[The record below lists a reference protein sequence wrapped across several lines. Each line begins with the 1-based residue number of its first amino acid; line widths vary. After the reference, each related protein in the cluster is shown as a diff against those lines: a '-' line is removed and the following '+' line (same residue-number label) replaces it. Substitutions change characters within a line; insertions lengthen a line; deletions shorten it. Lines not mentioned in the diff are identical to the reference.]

1 MDSANT
7 SGSLQSSSGADEEYD
22 SRAQSSSL
30 SAFLNNQQPP
40 THVASFNTT
49 TAKNLNPLIPPNHHQ
64 NTHMFDPLSGYLDP
78 LTQSSTSLL
87 NLDVMWS
94 KPGRSEPNQ
103 TTLAN
108 LIPCSSSSPSP
119 HNQAFLSS
127 QTRGGNTGAF
137 PTLLPESGSRGL
149 MLSVS
154 AANNDQ
160 IQTHSTTNS
169 TNNNNSNVVRNP
181 KKRSRASRRAPTTVL
196 TTDTTNFRAMVQEF
210 TGIPAPPFTSSP
222 FPRTRLDL
230 FASAATP
237 TLRSNLNVNVNPLD
251 PPTPPPYLLRP
262 FAQKLQFRSLHP
274 FPPSLSNTLSPSTN
288 STTNSTS
295 INYHQQQQQQQQNLS
310 EHFGLMKQPHN
321 FNNTPS
327 LEAYHHPKYPL
338 GNSSV
343 LVSRPQQQSSFDIPP
358 SLKMGVFEELGLR
371 PDGHV
376 NTDLRCLH
384 QNMVSSTSVGVGAL
398 SSGNNNN
405 NNNLSNANPST
416 EWVQR
421 TGTIT
426 NDDCDH
432 GGGGGGGLSG
442 TVSYSD
448 IAERVSN
455 GKVHYSASSSDFHGE
470 KVPDFS
476 VTARSQGMVESW
488 INCSSD

>member
-22 SRAQSSSL
+22 SRAQSSQL
-30 SAFLNNQQPP
+30 SAFLNNPTQPP
-40 THVASFNTT
+40 SFNT
-49 TAKNLNPLIPPNHHQ
+49 AAPNNLHPLIPPPHHHHQ
-64 NTHMFDPLSGYLDP
+64 NTHIFDPLSTYLDP
-78 LTQSSTSLL
+78 ITQTSTSLL

-103 TTLAN
+103 PILAN
-108 LIPCSSSSPSP
+108 FIPCSSSSPSP
-119 HNQAFLSS
+119 HNQAFLST
-127 QTRGGNTGAF
+127 QTRGSNNSAAF
-137 PTLLPESGSRGL
+137 PTLPPEGGSRGL

-160 IQTHSTTNS
+160 IQTHSTTTNSIS
-169 TNNNNSNVVRNP
+169 TNNNNTNVVRNP

-262 FAQKLQFRSLHP
+262 FPQKLQFRSLHP

-295 INYHQQQQQQQQNLS
+295 INYQQQQNLS
-310 EHFGLMKQPHN
+310 EHFGLMKQPLN
-321 FNNTPS
+321 YNNAPT
-327 LEAYHHPKYPL
+327 LEAYQHPRYAL

-343 LVSRPQQQSSFDIPP
+343 LVSRPQQQPSLEIPP

-371 PDGHV
+371 HECHV
-376 NTDLRCLH
+376 NTDLGCLH

-398 SSGNNNN
+398 SSGNNNS
-405 NNNLSNANPST
+405 NNLSNANPST
-416 EWVQR
+416 EWAQR

-426 NDDCDH
+426 NNDCDH
-432 GGGGGGGLSG
+432 AGGGGGGALTG

-448 IAERVSN
+448 IAERVTN
-455 GKVHYSASSSDFHGE
+455 GKVHYPASSSDFHGE
-470 KVPDFS
+470 KGPEFS

>member
-40 THVASFNTT
+40 TQVASFNTA
-49 TAKNLNPLIPPNHHQ
+49 TATANNLLPLIPPHHHQ
-64 NTHMFDPLSGYLDP
+64 NTHMFDPLPTYLDP
-78 LTQSSTSLL
+78 LTQTSTSLL

-103 TTLAN
+103 TNLAN

-119 HNQAFLSS
+119 HNQAFVSS
-127 QTRGGNTGAF
+127 QTRGSNSSAF
-137 PTLLPESGSRGL
+137 PTLPPDGGSRGL

-169 TNNNNSNVVRNP
+169 TNNNSNVVRNP

-251 PPTPPPYLLRP
+251 PPTPPHYLLRP

-274 FPPSLSNTLSPSTN
+274 FPPSLSNNTLSPSTN

-295 INYHQQQQQQQQNLS
+295 INYQQHQQNLS
-310 EHFGLMKQPHN
+310 EHFGLMKQPLN
-321 FNNTPS
+321 YNNAPT
-327 LEAYHHPKYPL
+327 LEAYHHPRYPL

-343 LVSRPQQQSSFDIPP
+343 LVSRPQQQPSLEIPP

-371 PDGHV
+371 HEGHV
-376 NTDLRCLH
+376 NTDLGCLH

-405 NNNLSNANPST
+405 NNLSNANPST
-416 EWVQR
+416 EWAQR

-426 NDDCDH
+426 NNDCDH
-432 GGGGGGGLSG
+432 GGRGGGGGLSG

-448 IAERVSN
+448 IAERVTN
-455 GKVHYSASSSDFHGE
+455 GKVHYSASSSDFHGDKGPE
-470 KVPDFS
+470 FS